1 MVNVVETVVDFA
13 LKQVVGQKKEKF
25 QNNNSAERAL
35 RAEYAE
41 WAARAA
47 EAEYQEKKNAILA
60 LLMVLVYLIIVLLF
74 GKVLWNSCLC
84 RLLPVKECKSVW
96 HILGLM
102 IFLGLIFPTN
112 TKIN

>member
-1 MVNVVETVVDFA
+1 MVNIVETVVDLV
-13 LKQVVGQKKEKF
+13 LKQVVGQKEKF
-25 QNNNSAERAL
+25 QNNNNSAEVN
-35 RAEYAE
+35 EYAA
-41 WAARAA
+41 WIA
-47 EAEYQEKKNAILA
+47 EVKYQEKKKKWENLLA
-60 LLMVLVYLIIVLLF
+60 LLMVLVYLIIALLF

>member
-1 MVNVVETVVDFA
+1 MVNVVETVVDLA

-25 QNNNSAERAL
+25 QNYNMNGADQVRDH
-35 RAEYAE
+35 
-41 WAARAA
+41 
-47 EAEYQEKKNAILA
+47 AILV

-102 IFLGLIFPTN
+102 ILLGLIFPSN
-112 TKIN
+112 TK